1 MRLARIF
8 CSALIFFCAVVAA
21 DEFEQLRSAVARGD
35 YSAAV
40 PALQAAAARDDARA
54 MNLLAWLY
62 QQGQGFPHDA
72 AKALSLYTRAAELGD
87 AEAQF
92 NLGNMYRLG
101 EGVPADEA
109 WALTYYRQAAAQGH
123 TGAAHNLD
131 ELYRTA
137 GISPVRPR
145 LDQAARSQT
154 PPVAVPRPT
163 PKSGPL
169 AMNTEPAAITS
180 NLPSRVNSG
189 PSDDELRAIELA
201 RAAGIAVVLDENAAS
216 PTVPVVNVPRPAALN
231 ASSDGMPAFTP
242 SSAASDPDTVENNEE
257 GTAAYQSAQRYLRGQ
272 GVARDQA
279 TGLQWLQRA
288 ARAGHLEAKYELAL
302 RYLNGQGLNADE
314 AMAIT
319 LLRDAAQAGHPL
331 AQAKIRQ
338 VYAAAGLPMPEL
350 MRPQAPLAPTS
361 ASDKNAP
368 MAPSGAAQTWSTQPV
383 ASTSPI
389 TKTIPKTNSFPLPT
403 LTERQANAAVTAA
416 ATQSEIQLAAHTGE
430 HHATRGAAAGM
441 MADAAAEEEP
451 DLVDFETERDD
462 TKPAPVTDGAVAG
475 QSVAA
480 GSTRDLTQSPGTS
493 ASPQTVIDDDNAT
506 RSPAATLA
514 DARAALDA
522 HEFTRAASIFTTL
535 AERGDAEA
543 QAHIGYMTYQGEGVP
558 GDKAKAVQWYRKA
571 ALQGNRD
578 AQYNLAVALA
588 FGDGVARNDT
598 AALQWYRRAAEQGSA
613 VAQYSL
619 GLSYALGDGAVQ
631 SDKDALK
638 WYGAAAEQGYADA
651 QYNLGE
657 MLHAGR
663 GASGRE
669 HDALHWFMEAAR
681 NGNASAQNRLGNI
694 YRDGSGVERN
704 VNEAMHW
711 YQLAAA
717 QGHREAQAGLAALQ
731 ARQ

>member
-8 CSALIFFCAVVAA
+8 CSALIVFCAVVTAE
-21 DEFEQLRSAVARGD
+21 DFEQLRSAVARGD

-54 MNLLAWLY
+54 MSLLAWLY
-62 QQGQGFPHDA
+62 HKGEGFPHDA

-87 AEAQF
+87 AQAQF

-101 EGVPADEA
+101 DGVSADEA

-123 TGAAHNLD
+123 SGAAQNLD

-145 LDQAARSQT
+145 PDQAARSQIQSDAAR
-154 PPVAVPRPT
+154 PPT

-169 AMNTEPAAITS
+169 AMNAEPTAT
-180 NLPSRVNSG
+180 NTNPPSSVSSG
-189 PSDDELRAIELA
+189 SSDDELRAIELA
-201 RAAGIAVVLDENAAS
+201 RAAGIAVVLDDNAAS
-216 PTVPVVNVPRPAALN
+216 PAVPVVNVPRPAPLD
-231 ASSDGMPAFTP
+231 ASSNGRPAFTP
-242 SSAASDPDTVENNEE
+242 SAAASDPDTVENNEE
-257 GTAAYQSAQRYLRGQ
+257 GAAAYQSAQRYLRGQ

-302 RYLNGQGLNADE
+302 RYLNGQGVNTDE

-319 LLRDAAQAGHPL
+319 LLRDAAQAGHLL

-350 MRPQAPLAPTS
+350 ARP
-361 ASDKNAP
+361 
-368 MAPSGAAQTWSTQPV
+368 PV
-383 ASTSPI
+383 TP
-389 TKTIPKTNSFPLPT
+389 
-403 LTERQANAAVTAA
+403 A
-416 ATQSEIQLAAHTGE
+416 ATQSETQLDAHTGE
-430 HHATRGAAAGM
+430 HHATRGATAGM
-441 MADAAAEEEP
+441 MADAAAEEES
-451 DLVDFETERDD
+451 DWVNRETERDD
-462 TKPAPVTDGAVAG
+462 TRPAPVTDAGAAPPARVAAAG
-475 QSVAA
+475 QPVAA
-480 GSTRDLTQSPGTS
+480 GSTGGLTQAPPA
-493 ASPQTVIDDDNAT
+493 ASSLPQTVIDHNRAT
-506 RSPAATLA
+506 GSPAATLA

-522 HEFTRAASIFTTL
+522 HEHSRAASIFTAL

-598 AALQWYRRAAEQGSA
+598 EALQWYRRAAEQGSA

-681 NGNASAQNRLGNI
+681 NGNALAQNRLGNI
-694 YRDGSGVERN
+694 YRDGSGVGRN